1 MVSGFFFNACWSS
14 LLLPS
19 SSNCSLSWHKNTSSF
34 EYSNLPKKTTS
45 LDVDMSD
52 KRMNAAIQK
61 GRNSSFVPAGSAD
74 FSNCPY
80 RLAEREWDHW
90 WTVGQTLD
98 GIFVQRAIC
107 RKTSVY
113 WPPPPP
119 SEGTRG
125 ADTSCPSTPTWLSA
139 QRTPSLPA
147 LCADTRGYQRRQEVP
162 RRRQW
167 RPFKGDIDTRSFK
180 PSAEGS
186 PPPGGCKSNK
196 CNTTRCAWISPR
208 RVYVRIPPIVYV
220 LACNRVESG
229 GSLSVNN
236 KGENNPRRTTS
247 TREKTLPQR
256 QNHGRKMQTRCTFLP
271 SNSLKTELHTGRGA
285 SRGHMTD
292 WPTCYR
298 TKT

>member
-19 SSNCSLSWHKNTSSF
+19 SSNWSLSWHKNTSSF
-34 EYSNLPKKTTS
+34 QYSNLPKKATSSSCPQES
-45 LDVDMSD
+45 LDVDMRD
-52 KRMNAAIQK
+52 KRMNAEIQK

-90 WTVGQTLD
+90 WTVGQALD

-139 QRTPSLPA
+139 RRTPSLPA
-147 LCADTRGYQRRQEVP
+147 LCADTRAGISDGKRCRGEDNGVLLKAILTRAHSSQVLKDRRHQGDANQINATWP
-162 RRRQW
+162 GARGSRRTV
-167 RPFKGDIDTRSFK
+167 FMC
-180 PSAEGS
+180 GS
-186 PPPGGCKSNK
+186 PRLFMC
-196 CNTTRCAWISPR
+196 
-208 RVYVRIPPIVYV
+208 
-220 LACNRVESG
+220 
-229 GSLSVNN
+229 
-236 KGENNPRRTTS
+236 
-247 TREKTLPQR
+247 
-256 QNHGRKMQTRCTFLP
+256 
-271 SNSLKTELHTGRGA
+271 
-285 SRGHMTD
+285 
-292 WPTCYR
+292 
-298 TKT
+298 